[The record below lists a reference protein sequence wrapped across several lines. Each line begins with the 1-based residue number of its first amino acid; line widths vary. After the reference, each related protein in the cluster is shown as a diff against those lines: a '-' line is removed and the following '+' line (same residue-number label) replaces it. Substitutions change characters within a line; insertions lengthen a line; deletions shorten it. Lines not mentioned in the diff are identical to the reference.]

1 MTTQPRRGRCGLRA
15 IAVLAGAMT
24 LASHQ
29 PLRAEPTGSAPA
41 TNVLLE
47 AQSKPVWQSV
57 TGHSIRYLLSLP
69 KGWSANRKWPVIV
82 VITGSNSNF
91 PIIGQGYHDRRGDGP
106 FILVTPA
113 TVSSGSQI
121 VAERYPHLSTN
132 ELARLAAA
140 SVPEKLAYD
149 MAGLERI
156 VAEVGEKYGGEA
168 KVYLSGFSMGGT
180 LAWQMALLHSD
191 RLNMVFPVCALY
203 DEAAGALIP
212 DGHRAAN
219 PALPIHAFQGDKDKS
234 LEMFTQHWERASA
247 LAKKVGFQNV
257 TRTVTG
263 RGHSWYYEEIL
274 QICTEHHARRQG
286 AAAPAAVQTETR
298 P

>member
-1 MTTQPRRGRCGLRA
+1 MTQPRSGRFVLRA
-15 IAVLAGAMT
+15 AVLAGALT
-24 LASHQ
+24 PASHQ
-29 PLRAEPTGSAPA
+29 PLRAETTSNVPT
-41 TNVLLE
+41 TNVVLE
-47 AQSKPVWQSV
+47 AQAKPVWQSV
-57 TGHSIRYLLSLP
+57 TGHSIRYLVSLP
-69 KGWSANRKWPVIV
+69 KSWSLKRKWPVIV

-91 PIIGQGYHDRRGDGP
+91 PIIGQGYHDRRGDKP

-113 TVSSGSQI
+113 TVSSGSKI
-121 VAERYPHLSTN
+121 IAERYPHLAAD

-140 SVPEKLAYD
+140 TAPEKLAYD

-156 VAEVGEKYGGEA
+156 VAEGGEMFGGEA

-180 LAWQMALLHSD
+180 LAWEMALRHSD
-191 RLNMVFPVCALY
+191 RLHLVFPVCAVY
-203 DEAAGALIP
+203 DEAAGVLIP

-219 PALPIHAFQGDKDKS
+219 PVLPIQAFQGDKDKG
-234 LEMFTQHWERASA
+234 LEMFNQHWERASA

-286 AAAPAAVQTETR
+286 AAAPATAVQPEPR